1 MNLFRSLFFVALAL
15 LACVSVL
22 AESKS
27 KRELSLIKEY
37 NNRLVMQQQRIAKTK
52 KGKKSKKPKNKK
64 SKKPKNKS
72 SKKPKK
78 KSSKTPKKGD
88 GEVTL
93 GSLVASSAS
102 SIAAKTAAV
111 SLASVVV
118 SSLF

>member
-1 MNLFRSLFFVALAL
+1 MNLFRSLFFVAVAL
-15 LACVSVL
+15 LACASVL

-52 KGKKSKKPKNKK
+52 KGKK

>member
-1 MNLFRSLFFVALAL
+1 MNLFRSLFFVGLAL

-52 KGKKSKKPKNKK
+52 KGKK